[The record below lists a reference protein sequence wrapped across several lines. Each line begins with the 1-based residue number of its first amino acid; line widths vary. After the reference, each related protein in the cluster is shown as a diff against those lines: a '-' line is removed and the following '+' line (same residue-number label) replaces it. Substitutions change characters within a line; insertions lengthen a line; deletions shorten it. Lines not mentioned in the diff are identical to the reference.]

1 MAKKKPGRQWTWA
14 PSKTQKPTVP
24 QKIKAELE
32 AKAAKLVAEV
42 LTPKYIKPPPENP
55 EFNYPIEIWTKWN
68 RNFFYFTSTWASPG
82 PNRIAP
88 TFESPFA
95 RMEFV
100 GNDSF
105 SLAYFR
111 HTGKWSEIYSEL
123 TMEECLK
130 LIAEDGPFTL
140 V

>member
-14 PSKTQKPTVP
+14 PSKREKPRIPEKV
-24 QKIKAELE
+24 KAELE
-32 AKAAKLVAEV
+32 AKATKIVEEV
-42 LTPKYIKPPPENP
+42 LTLKYIKPPPDDLQL
-55 EFNYPIEIWTKWN
+55 NYPIDIWTKWN

-88 TFESPFA
+88 TFEAPFA
-95 RMEFV
+95 RMEYTAD
-100 GNDSF
+100 GHF

-111 HTGKWSEIYSEL
+111 HTEQWAEIYTGL
-123 TMEECLK
+123 TMNECLK

-140 V
+140 A